1 MRKGQGF
8 DLLKGA
14 AVAFVVIGITLT
26 IGQDIMTQMGS
37 NYADNASYEYNA
49 TQDTQAG
56 LAELS
61 SWFETIGL
69 VIAAAVVLGVVGM
82 FIARRL

>member
-1 MRKGQGF
+1 MRRGQGF

-26 IGQDIMTQMGS
+26 IGQDIMAQMS
-37 NYADNASYEYNA
+37 ADYTADSYEKNA
-49 TQDTQAG
+49 TSDTQAG